1 MMQRFIQQNQFG
13 QEVGAALNFIEPCQ
27 LTIQPEVGRTVQL
40 IPMLPN
46 QLDNQLIKKLWQ
58 SVQKEPDASCWTY
71 LPYEQMQNLQQL
83 QDYFQNAF
91 CFEGAIHYVIQIND
105 EVVGWIAL
113 LNLRPHHA
121 VVEIGNVYFSN
132 VMKRS
137 TAATETIYLLLAACF
152 AAGYRRVEWKCDDL
166 NMPSKKA
173 ALRFGFEYEGLFRQH
188 VIVKGRNR
196 DTAWFSM
203 LDHQWNDILQAY
215 QAWLKPD
222 NFDGDGQQKIHLKDF
237 MQLYAV

>member
-1 MMQRFIQQNQFG
+1 MQRSIQQNQFG
-13 QEVGAALNFIEPCQ
+13 QEVGALLNFVEPCQ
-27 LTIQPEVGRTVQL
+27 FTIQPEVGRMVQL

-46 QLDNQLIKKLWQ
+46 QLDDQLIGKLWQ
-58 SVQKEPDASCWTY
+58 SVQQEPDARCWTY
-71 LPYEQMQNLQQL
+71 LPYEQIQNLQQL
-83 QDYFQNAF
+83 KDYFQNSF
-91 CFEGAIHYVIQIND
+91 NFEGAIHYVIQINA

-113 LNLRPHHA
+113 LNLRPKHT

-196 DTAWFSM
+196 DTAWFAM
-203 LDHQWNDILQAY
+203 LDHQWNDIRQAY

-222 NFDGDGQQKIHLKDF
+222 NFDSVGQQKIHLKDF
-237 MQLYAV
+237 MQLYSV

>member
-58 SVQKEPDASCWTY
+58 SVQKEPD
-71 LPYEQMQNLQQL
+71 MQVAGLICHMNKCKICSN
-83 QDYFQNAF
+83 YKIIFQNAF

-113 LNLRPHHA
+113 LNLRPT
-121 VVEIGNVYFSN
+121 S
-132 VMKRS
+132 R
-137 TAATETIYLLLAACF
+137 C
-152 AAGYRRVEWKCDDL
+152 C
-166 NMPSKKA
+166 
-173 ALRFGFEYEGLFRQH
+173 
-188 VIVKGRNR
+188 
-196 DTAWFSM
+196 
-203 LDHQWNDILQAY
+203 
-215 QAWLKPD
+215 
-222 NFDGDGQQKIHLKDF
+222 
-237 MQLYAV
+237 

>member
-71 LPYEQMQNLQQL
+71 LPYEQLQNLQQL
-83 QDYFQNAF
+83 QDFFQNAF
-91 CFEGAIHYVIQIND
+91 YFEGAIHYVIQIND

-137 TAATETIYLLLAACF
+137 TAATETVYLLLAACF